1 MADEMYGSG
10 APLQIASGYVD
21 RSNLVPCYDNM
32 GFLENIDCQTIFGS
46 RITGGTKERLLPDIK
61 SCNRPR
67 VWHTMGTPTVKDLVI
82 NGQFESQ
89 TPTTCKI
96 EYKLGGF
103 NYIRIKRD
111 MLDDYINC
119 QKGMI
124 DKKTQERVVEA
135 FAQDLDARISCS
147 LPFQACASNIGS
159 AAGVSGINLGTMNNP
174 VSLTRKLS
182 DTGKVYILDYLQYG
196 QQVIDE
202 SGIGGEGIAVYGP
215 MALKY
220 YGKQAEGLRNHPS
233 DPMQSSYFSDKFC
246 GDLSLACGL
255 DVYSSNCQAPVGATS
270 TTPSKAI
277 YRIVWFKKDRFDMAH
292 GMIMSDMG
300 QRDPHTTAL
309 YDTWIVRS
317 GWAVSHREAVA
328 VGYVTFD

>member
-1 MADEMYGSG
+1 
-10 APLQIASGYVD
+10 
-21 RSNLVPCYDNM
+21 
-32 GFLENIDCQTIFGS
+32 
-46 RITGGTKERLLPDIK
+46 
-61 SCNRPR
+61 
-67 VWHTMGTPTVKDLVI
+67 
-82 NGQFESQ
+82 
-89 TPTTCKI
+89 
-96 EYKLGGF
+96 
-103 NYIRIKRD
+103 
-111 MLDDYINC
+111 
-119 QKGMI
+119 
-124 DKKTQERVVEA
+124 
-135 FAQDLDARISCS
+135 
-147 LPFQACASNIGS
+147 
-159 AAGVSGINLGTMNNP
+159 
-174 VSLTRKLS
+174 
-182 DTGKVYILDYLQYG
+182 
-196 QQVIDE
+196 
-202 SGIGGEGIAVYGP
+202 

-220 YGKQAEGLRNHPS
+220 YGKQAEGLRNHPN